1 MVKTLKKRLKS
12 RAALFFMEGSYRE
25 KLKKMTAL
33 EEGTRTLTVGYH
45 A

>member
-1 MVKTLKKRLKS
+1 MVKTLKKRLKKQG
-12 RAALFFMEGSYRE
+12 RPVFLWKALIGK

-33 EEGTRTLTVGYH
+33 EEGTRTLTVIH